1 MGEDR
6 GWRRLA
12 LPCLILLAAAVLR
25 LWSLPS
31 PPSLYWD
38 EQYYVFDAEVYLHG
52 GFGQPVGN
60 PPPVKIDDEGTW
72 IHPPM
77 GKWIIAL
84 LGVGPLGLHAFGWR
98 LPSALFGIA
107 GVALLYLL
115 ALRLWGSPGWAA
127 FAAVL
132 LAFDGLHIVQ
142 SRLAMLDI
150 FLSTF
155 IIAGFLFLVLDR
167 QRLGRAAATRWPRT
181 TRVFGS
187 PWRLWAGVA
196 FGAAVATK
204 WSGFYALALAVLL
217 CAVWSLRRD
226 GPRDRSRAR
235 EAATIGLSLA
245 VVPLLVYLLSY
256 GAFFSQHG
264 FAVHD
269 FVTLQIRML
278 QYQEHHLKVQPENSR
293 PWTWPLLL
301 HPIQYFAETR
311 GTSVSKIV
319 ALGNPVLWWG
329 FLLSLPVAAFTAL
342 RRPRWQ
348 EAVAFGGYAAMFLPW
363 LLVPRSQFIFYMLPA
378 VPFMCLCLAATL
390 RRLPGRWSRGVGMT
404 FAAATIVV
412 GLAYAPVW
420 TGVWIPRT
428 WADGLRLLPRW
439 PL

>member
-1 MGEDR
+1 MSPWARTEAG
-6 GWRRLA
+6 GGSPF
-12 LPCLILLAAAVLR
+12 PCLILLAAAALR

-167 QRLGRAAATRWPRT
+167 ERLRSGRRDAVAPDHADLRLTVAPVGGGRLRGGDRDEMVGLLRAGAGRAAVRRVEPPARRT
-181 TRVFGS
+181 PGS
-187 PWRLWAGVA
+187 
-196 FGAAVATK
+196 
-204 WSGFYALALAVLL
+204 
-217 CAVWSLRRD
+217 D
-226 GPRDRSRAR
+226 RAR
-235 EAATIGLSLA
+235 ERSGRSCCRWR
-245 VVPLLVYLLSY
+245 SCRC
-256 GAFFSQHG
+256 S
-264 FAVHD
+264 
-269 FVTLQIRML
+269 
-278 QYQEHHLKVQPENSR
+278 S
-293 PWTWPLLL
+293 
-301 HPIQYFAETR
+301 
-311 GTSVSKIV
+311 TS
-319 ALGNPVLWWG
+319 
-329 FLLSLPVAAFTAL
+329 
-342 RRPRWQ
+342 
-348 EAVAFGGYAAMFLPW
+348 
-363 LLVPRSQFIFYMLPA
+363 
-378 VPFMCLCLAATL
+378 
-390 RRLPGRWSRGVGMT
+390 
-404 FAAATIVV
+404 
-412 GLAYAPVW
+412 
-420 TGVWIPRT
+420 
-428 WADGLRLLPRW
+428 
-439 PL
+439 

>member
-235 EAATIGLSLA
+235 EAATIVLSLA